1 MSNFSQIRAIS
12 LAAALAVTTALAG
25 AAAPVAA
32 AAAAPATGAVMQ
44 VAVNKSQVLKLDR
57 TYAKAMIGNPDIADV
72 MPLSASAVYV
82 LGRATGAT
90 NLALYDARGGLISVV
105 DVVVGP
111 DTLELKRQ
119 LAATFPGERVK
130 VSVVNDSL
138 MLEGEVSSPL
148 AAERIVTLAETFAP
162 NHVLNLLAVG
172 SPQQVMLEVR
182 VSEMSRGTVKQ
193 LGLNH
198 VSWSSGSFTGQG
210 NREDGPFV
218 GALNGLFGSSL
229 NLELEALERNG
240 LVRTLANPN
249 LVALSGESASFLA
262 GGEIPVPSGVDNN
275 GRVSISF
282 KPFGVAL
289 AFTPTVLGDGLIN
302 LRVAPEV
309 SSLDRDASVQLD
321 GATIPGLKVRRAI
334 TSLELRDGQSFAMAG
349 LLQSDYSN
357 NIRRMP
363 ILGRIPILGALFR
376 STNFQRSETELVII
390 VTPRLVRPVDPALLR
405 LPTDRVLEPGALDLF
420 LNGKEAKSGAA
431 RPLPMAQPGGVDAA
445 SGYIVR

>member
-1 MSNFSQIRAIS
+1 MARFPQIRTVS
-12 LAAALAVTTALAG
+12 LAVALGLG
-25 AAAPVAA
+25 AAVATTGAPRAA
-32 AAAAPATGAVMQ
+32 AQAAPATGAVLQ
-44 VAVNKSQVLKLDR
+44 VAVNKSQVLTLDR
-57 TYAKAMIGNPDIADV
+57 AYAKAMIGNPDVADV

-90 NLALYDARGGLISVV
+90 NLALYDAKGGLIAVV

-119 LAATFPGERVK
+119 LAITFPAERVK
-130 VSVVNDSL
+130 VSPVNDSL

-162 NHVLNLLAVG
+162 GHVLNLLSVG

-193 LGLNH
+193 LGLSH
-198 VSWSSGSFTGQG
+198 VSWSNGSVLAQG
-210 NREDGPFV
+210 NREAGPYV
-218 GALNGLFGSSL
+218 GTLNGLFGSSL
-229 NLELEALERNG
+229 NLELEALERDG

-275 GRVSISF
+275 GRVTITY

-334 TSLELRDGQSFAMAG
+334 TSLELRDGQAFAMAG

-357 NIRRMP
+357 NVRRMP
-363 ILGRIPILGALFR
+363 LLGRIPILGALFR
-376 STNFQRSETELVII
+376 STSFQRAETELVII
-390 VTPRLVRPVDPALLR
+390 VTPRLVRPVDPSQLR
-405 LPTDRVLEPGALDLF
+405 LPTDRVQEPGALDLF
-420 LNGKEAKSGAA
+420 LNGKDAKLGAA
-431 RPLPMAQPGGVDAA
+431 RPLPSVQPGGVDAA
-445 SGYIVR
+445 AGYIVR